1 MGFAISEGGLL
12 NLSEKYFQ
20 GRVAGIGCISCLLDG
35 RENPYVSIHH
45 IWGRVGKRRH
55 YMVLPL
61 CRPHHQGEIE
71 ARKLGYVSVH
81 PDKARFE
88 SIYGEQE
95 HLLVL
100 VNAILDGV
108 LSRRD
113 LISIHQDTF
122 MSGVPNVD

>member
-1 MGFAISEGGLL
+1 M
-12 NLSEKYFQ
+12 NLTEKFHQ
-20 GRVAGIGCISCLLDG
+20 GRVGEIGCIACLLDG
-35 RENPYVSIHH
+35 IENPYISIHH

-61 CRPHHQGEIE
+61 CRAHHQGEIE
-71 ARKLGYVSVH
+71 ARKLGYISVH
-81 PDKARFE
+81 PDKAQFE
-88 SIYGEQE
+88 AKYGEQA

-122 MSGVPNVD
+122 MSGDNCAS